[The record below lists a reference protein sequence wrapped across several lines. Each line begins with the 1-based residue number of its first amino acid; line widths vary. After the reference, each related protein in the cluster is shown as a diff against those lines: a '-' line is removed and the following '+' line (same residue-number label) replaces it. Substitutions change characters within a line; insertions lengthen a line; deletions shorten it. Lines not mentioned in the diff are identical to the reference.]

1 MKMKQLIMIYKK
13 ELQCVF
19 LCMWMSFLLSA
30 HSQLMAEKPG
40 EQEYRSAQSFVW
52 DSISKKLYQNGV
64 YPQWFGDDLGFAYAL
79 KTRKG
84 TEYFKSNFSDLKQRP
99 AFDPKK
105 FKNALEKL
113 SEDKIDEKNL
123 PINMIHWSNA
133 NQFNFS
139 YKGNNYRINL
149 KNYKIDKIENP
160 YSAEENISISPDKN
174 LEVFLRDYNLI
185 LRNRKTNEET
195 PLTKDGNQ
203 DYMYGSVYGWSQTM
217 KGENTIAKPNL
228 KVKWSPDSK
237 KILTQVTDFSSA
249 EKMYLL
255 DFSIDSLYRP
265 ELLSY
270 YRPSP
275 GDTTFVKLN
284 PLIIDI
290 ESKEI
295 VPIKLKPTPQMLDL
309 GGNLFWSK
317 KNKRIYG
324 TYDRR
329 GFQQKDYLDIDPET
343 GEINIVYTEES
354 KTNIDY
360 LTRFRYLEEENIA
373 LITSES
379 SGWKQLYK
387 LDWKTGKRTALT
399 QGEFVV
405 DEIKSVDLKEKQI
418 YFTAMGKEQG
428 VNPYFRML
436 YKIDFDGNNLKLLTP
451 EKLNHEV
458 HISSDHQYFI
468 DNYSSPLHPTISVL
482 RSTSDG
488 KILSKITEADL
499 EDLKQLGW
507 QFPEI
512 FETIAQDG
520 KTKIYGIMWK
530 PSNFDASKK
539 YPVVDYSYTGPH
551 MNVFPNSFS
560 QSVYGLYNS
569 VQSLAELGF
578 IVVQIDGMGTAGRS
592 KAFHNVS
599 YKNMG
604 NNLLDHTLAIQQL
617 GEKYD
622 WFDADRVGIY
632 GHSAGGYD
640 AAHALMAFP
649 ETYKVAVAS
658 AADHDWRMEKAWWPE
673 YYVGWPV
680 DEYYHDHSNITM
692 APKMQGK
699 LLLIHGGIDENVN
712 PSATFKLA
720 EALIKADK
728 YFDMLIVPSARHAYP
743 KKYYP
748 YVQRKRW
755 DFFVEHLIVNPVK

>member
-1 MKMKQLIMIYKK
+1 MMNYKTEFSLK
-13 ELQCVF
+13 WMGIF
-19 LCMWMSFLLSA
+19 LVLWICFSLPVQ
-30 HSQLMAEKPG
+30 SQNFSKKPTAEDY
-40 EQEYRSAQSFVW
+40 QRAQNFVW
-52 DSISKKLYQNGV
+52 DSIHQKLYQNGV
-64 YPQWFGDDLGFAYAL
+64 FPQWFGDNLGFAYSL
-79 KTRKG
+79 QTRKG
-84 TEYFKSNFSDLKQRP
+84 TEYFRIHFSDLKQRS
-99 AFDPKK
+99 AFDSKK
-105 FKNALEKL
+105 FKSALEKL
-113 SEDKIDEKNL
+113 SKEKIEENNL
-123 PINMIHWSNA
+123 PIRIIHWSNSG
-133 NQFNFS
+133 QFNFS
-139 YKGNNYRINL
+139 FQGKNYRIYL
-149 KNYKIDKIENP
+149 KNYKIEEIENP
-160 YSAEENISISPDKN
+160 YVAAEENLSVSPDKKF
-174 LEVFLRDYNLI
+174 EVFMKDYNLM
-185 LRNRKTNEET
+185 LRNRKTKAET

-237 KILTQVTDFSSA
+237 RILTQVTDFSSA

-275 GDTTFVKLN
+275 GDTTFVQLN

-290 ESKEI
+290 ESQKI
-295 VPIKLKPTPQMLDL
+295 IPIKLEPTPQMLDL

-317 KNKRIYG
+317 INNRIYG
-324 TYDRR
+324 TYDHR

-343 GEINIVYTEES
+343 GGIRVVHSEKS

-360 LTRFRYLEEENIA
+360 LTRFRYIEEENFA

-387 LDWKTGKRTALT
+387 LDWETGDKIALT
-399 QGEFVV
+399 KGEFVV
-405 DEIKSVDLKEKQI
+405 DEIKAVDLERKRI
-418 YFTAMGKEQG
+418 YFTAMGKEPG
-428 VNPYFRML
+428 VNPYYRFL
-436 YKIDFDGNNLKLLTP
+436 YRIDFDGKNLKLLTP
-451 EKLNHEV
+451 EKMNHDL
-458 HISSDHQYFI
+458 HISADHQFFV
-468 DNYSSPLHPTISVL
+468 DNYSTPKNPTVSVL
-482 RSTSDG
+482 RSAEDG
-488 KILSKITEADL
+488 KILLKITEADI
-499 EDLKQLGW
+499 EDLKKLGW
-507 QFPEI
+507 KSPDI
-512 FETIAQDG
+512 FETLAQDQQ
-520 KTKIYGIMWK
+520 TKIYGVMWK
-530 PSNFDASKK
+530 PSNFDATKK

-560 QSVYGLYNS
+560 QAVYGLYNS

-592 KAFHNVS
+592 KAFHNMS

-622 WFDADRVGIY
+622 WFDSKRVGIY

-649 ETYKVAVAS
+649 ETYKVAIAS

-728 YFDMLIVPSARHAYP
+728 YFDLLIVPSARHAYP

-755 DFFVEHLIVNPVK
+755 DFFVEHLIVNPEE